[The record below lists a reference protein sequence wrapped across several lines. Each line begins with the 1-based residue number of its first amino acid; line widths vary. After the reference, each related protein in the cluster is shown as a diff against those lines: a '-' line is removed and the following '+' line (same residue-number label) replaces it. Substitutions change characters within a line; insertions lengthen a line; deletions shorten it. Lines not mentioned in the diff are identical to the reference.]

1 MRYCVD
7 TWFLLELFRNTEKAS
22 RIFKETITGKNILVV
37 PTISILEL
45 IRLSIRSGEKL
56 SKAESMLNEL
66 RISQKVQII
75 ALDETIAKEAAKV
88 SVSYGISTVDSI
100 IVATYR
106 ISECDK
112 LLSKDDDL
120 IELSKKRYLKIENW

>member
-1 MRYCVD
+1 MKYCVD

-22 RIFKETITGKNILVV
+22 RIFKETIEGKNKLVI

-45 IRLSIRSGEKL
+45 IRLSIRTGEKL
-56 SKAESMLNEL
+56 SKVESMLNEL
-66 RISQKVQII
+66 KISQKVQVIV
-75 ALDETIAKEAAKV
+75 LDETIAKEAAKV
-88 SVSYGISTVDSI
+88 SVSYNISTVDSI
-100 IVATYR
+100 IAATCK

-120 IELSKKRYLKIENW
+120 VGLAKKKYLKIENW

>member
-1 MRYCVD
+1 MKYCVD
-7 TWFLLELFRNTEKAS
+7 TWFLLELFKNTEKAS
-22 RIFKETITGKNILVV
+22 RIFKDTITGKNILVV

-45 IRLSIRSGEKL
+45 IRLSIRAGEKL
-56 SKAESMLNEL
+56 SKAESLLNEL
-66 RISQKVQII
+66 KISQKVQII
-75 ALDETIAKEAAKV
+75 VLDETIAKEAARV